1 MMLQDGSPRNDV
13 KGPPRKEIMIKA
25 KEMEPSKAME
35 LSCDS
40 MGEELIY

>member
-25 KEMEPSKAME
+25 KEMEPPEAME

-40 MGEELIY
+40 MGEEPIY